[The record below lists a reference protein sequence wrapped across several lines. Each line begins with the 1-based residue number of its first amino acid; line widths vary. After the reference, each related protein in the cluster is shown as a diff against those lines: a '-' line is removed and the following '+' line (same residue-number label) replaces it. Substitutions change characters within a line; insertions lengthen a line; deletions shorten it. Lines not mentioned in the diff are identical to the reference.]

1 MWQPRPATAENER
14 PVVDAAAV
22 QALAEGIETEMW
34 RMFELQT
41 SSAYKAKFRTLL
53 FNLKDER
60 NQVQPSPPAAT
71 LALLLPLVE
80 RRMRCHC

>member
-1 MWQPRPATAENER
+1 
-14 PVVDAAAV
+14 VDAAAV

-60 NQVQPSPPAAT
+60 NQVRPSPPSPLKQLW
-71 LALLLPLVE
+71 LASHSSHPLVE
-80 RRMRCHC
+80 RRMRCRC